1 MLSKGESKPSE
12 NNNNGNSNNILQI
25 KNLSKAYHTNGSRNN
40 NNYYEA
46 KYTVLSN
53 INLDI
58 KEGEFV
64 TIIGPSG
71 CGKSTLLNIVAGI
84 DKEYSSDG
92 EIIFNNGHTT
102 SVGGN
107 AKSIRVNQDKI
118 LIFQEPALFPW
129 LTVTENVE
137 FGLKV
142 AKIPKDKRKAISKH
156 YIEMVQLSNFA
167 NAYVHQLSGGM
178 KQRIAIARALAL
190 DPKILLMDEP
200 FTALDVNTRQMLQR
214 QLLQIHQATHK
225 TILFVTH
232 NISEAVT
239 LGDRVI
245 LFSRKHA
252 GIKKQF
258 TINLPHPR
266 NPDHPIVD
274 AITKEIINEFR
285 EFELEGL
292 GTVQEYG
299 NHNDNGNGD
308 LVAAAPSPV
317 NI

>member
-1 MLSKGESKPSE
+1 MLSKGESKPPE
-12 NNNNGNSNNILQI
+12 NNGNNDGNINNILQI
-25 KNLSKAYHTNGSRNN
+25 KNLSKAYHTNGGRSNN
-40 NNYYEA
+40 SDSQA
-46 KYTVLSN
+46 KYIVLHN
-53 INLDI
+53 INIDI

-64 TIIGPSG
+64 TIVGPSG
-71 CGKSTLLNIVAGI
+71 CGKSTFLNIIAGI
-84 DKEYSSDG
+84 DKEYSSDA
-92 EIIFNNGHTT
+92 EIIFNTGRFDSASSNNNDDRDSTHY
-102 SVGGN
+102 
-107 AKSIRVNQDKI
+107 NQDKI

-129 LTVTENVE
+129 LTVIENVE

-142 AKIPKDKRKAISKH
+142 AKLPKDKRKAIAKH

-167 NAYVHQLSGGM
+167 NAYIHQLSGGM
-178 KQRIAIARALAL
+178 KQRIAIARALAI

-200 FTALDVNTRQMLQR
+200 FTALDVNTRQSLQR
-214 QLLQIHQATHK
+214 QLLQIHRATHK

-232 NISEAVT
+232 NIHEAVT

-245 LFSRKHA
+245 LFSRKLA

-266 NPDHPIVD
+266 DPNHPIVD
-274 AITKEIINEFR
+274 AMTKEIINEFR

-292 GTVQEYG
+292 ETVEEY
-299 NHNDNGNGD
+299 NDNGD
-308 LVAAAPSPV
+308 LVAAAPI